1 MTATKDYNDG
11 LTTAQRLAKQHFQ
24 IMNHDDFCL
33 YSGIISMGTV
43 EVCDDVP
50 TAGTDGRNVY
60 YGDKFVRSLTDPEL
74 RFLILHETLHKAL
87 RHLTTWRALHDED
100 PNLAN
105 AACDYVINLMLKDA
119 DKGETFIKMPA
130 SGLVDERFRGMDA
143 GRVFRELKKDQEEEP
158 CDGDKKGQ
166 GQGQQSKGAP
176 QPMDSHD
183 WDKANQLTEE
193 EAQKLADEIDTAL
206 RQGAM
211 LVGRKKGNVPR
222 DITEI
227 LKPKVDWKGVLREF
241 VKSTIKGC
249 DDTTWSKLD
258 RRRLSQRIYLPSHIS
273 NSVRRIVCAPDVSGS
288 VSPEL
293 LNQFISEVKS
303 VVDEVSP
310 EYLDV
315 LYWDASVQ
323 KHEAYDRTTGQ
334 TYTQVTKTTGGGGTD
349 PDVVPAYMG
358 SEDNA
363 KDFDGLQCVVMLT
376 DGYVPGWGDWSGV
389 TDDEGAPVPV
399 LWVICGD
406 KRAVPTYGQVVWVE

>member
-1 MTATKDYNDG
+1 MTMTKDYNDG
-11 LTTAQRLAKQHFQ
+11 LTSMQRLAKQHFQ

-43 EVCDDVP
+43 EVCDVP

-87 RHLTTWRALHDED
+87 RHLTTWRALSEED
-100 PNLAN
+100 PGLAN

-119 DKGETFIKMPA
+119 DKNETFIKMPEH
-130 SGLVDERFRGMDA
+130 GLIDERFRGMDA
-143 GRVFRELKKDQEEEP
+143 GRVFRELKKDQ
-158 CDGDKKGQ
+158 
-166 GQGQQSKGAP
+166 QQP
-176 QPMDSHD
+176 QQPMDSHD

-193 EAQKLADEIDTAL
+193 AAQKLADEIDTAL

-227 LKPKVDWKGVLREF
+227 LKPKVDWKEALREF

-249 DDTTWSKLD
+249 DDTTWSRLD
-258 RRRLSQRIYLPSHIS
+258 RRRLGQRMFLPSHIS

-303 VVDEVSP
+303 VVDEVNP

-323 KHEAYDRTTGQ
+323 KHEAYDRTTGVA
-334 TYTQVTKTTGGGGTD
+334 YTQVTKITGGGGTD
-349 PDVVPAYMG
+349 PDVVPAYMTDEVNPN
-358 SEDNA
+358 SFE
-363 KDFDGLQCVVMLT
+363 GLQCVVMLT